1 MAAAVRKCLCFKSL
15 QSLTAAALLGRSKWR
30 KSIEEVSI
38 WCWGPQGPLIRELS
52 MDVSFQGGSNE
63 TIGGHVRLWR
73 PELSLIS
80 LKVVLAASGASD
92 QDVWGV
98 YGCIFSWRF
107 QWHHQRPCPTSAA
120 GDTTVSH
127 GGGPIGPHLCHHI
140 RLHTLTSIFGGRGVI
155 RSCHLLTAATLSS
168 RSDVIRILSY
178 LPMSPS

>member
-107 QWHHQRPCPTSAA
+107 Q
-120 GDTTVSH
+120 
-127 GGGPIGPHLCHHI
+127 
-140 RLHTLTSIFGGRGVI
+140 
-155 RSCHLLTAATLSS
+155 
-168 RSDVIRILSY
+168 
-178 LPMSPS
+178 